1 MGTLLAEPAGGAG
14 ALLLIGSYTH
24 DDVLPHFPL
33 ARPQWGVG
41 ITLASFVDGRI
52 VPLGVV
58 PVLNPAFQ
66 KCVVVA
72 VGWFHWRRSHP
83 CARARVTPPS
93 RSEGFVFLFRRGE
106 NTPCRFL
113 PPSQR

>member
-14 ALLLIGSYTH
+14 ALLLIGSYTR

-52 VPLGVV
+52 VPRGVV

-66 KCVVVA
+66 K
-72 VGWFHWRRSHP
+72 
-83 CARARVTPPS
+83 
-93 RSEGFVFLFRRGE
+93 
-106 NTPCRFL
+106 
-113 PPSQR
+113 